1 MKNHASIRFDHF
13 AYPVDDLVKAEDFYT
28 GVLEVPIYER
38 RGLRVIDVR
47 AGTLPR
53 TFLNVAGSRVGIFL
67 GREPLPED
75 KELHGAPV
83 VGIEVTAEGFARSK
97 IYFGICNQ

>member
-1 MKNHASIRFDHF
+1 MENLASIRFDHF

-53 TFLNVAGSRVGIFL
+53 TFLLMLPVMILYWRMGNRVGDAMS
-67 GREPLPED
+67 GTR
-75 KELHGAPV
+75 G
-83 VGIEVTAEGFARSK
+83 
-97 IYFGICNQ
+97 